1 MGGGGGRGKKQARD
15 FFAGLDGLFG
25 GGGVVAVGEGLGGG
39 LVWVAACR

>member
-15 FFAGLDGLFG
+15 FFAGLDGLC
-25 GGGVVAVGEGLGGG
+25 VWGG